1 MYTSG
6 SCFAL
11 SLFTVVRELI
21 FVNLIII
28 IKVFDLHIFRLE
40 YEQNRDMDSR
50 FTKLE
55 SALNTLRNSLKVVEE
70 RENELQSAMEKATE
84 EIDHWK
90 MEAQGR
96 FDI

>member
-1 MYTSG
+1 
-6 SCFAL
+6 
-11 SLFTVVRELI
+11 
-21 FVNLIII
+21 
-28 IKVFDLHIFRLE
+28 
-40 YEQNRDMDSR
+40 MDSR

-70 RENELQSAMEKATE
+70 RENELQSAMEKATD